1 MKVIVTITPTST
13 TINEDLHEDWVDD
26 GVDIKVRKCP
36 PNYEP
41 LTSSKWYE
49 LIVEVDDYSEEDIK
63 EYFEKPGIEWR
74 GWKKK
79 KLKKLEKQGASESE
93 IKHWKDKHKD
103 PVK

>member
-1 MKVIVTITPTST
+1 MKVIVTIEYEPSWAYGYTDHKTVT
-13 TINEDLHEDWVDD
+13 
-26 GVDIKVRKCP
+26 VRKCP
-36 PNYEP
+36 PNYKPQDE
-41 LTSSKWYE
+41 E
-49 LIVEVDDYSEEDIK
+49 HVVEVDDYSEEDIK